1 MFRAHTRS
9 EVAKD
14 ERGKC
19 QRLRWHLGLVRV
31 LLCITEYLFPDV
43 VAAPP
48 GKPRLRGGS
57 WTHSC
62 PAPKNPRESKTVQ
75 DCPRLSER
83 IHSSP
88 CYLGTKAIIVQQP
101 PSVLSCNTNVVIS
114 DPFSLV
120 TLCETSDSEE
130 KGDAEDTSTCL
141 REIRRASGVHAFPL
155 TSSALAERISI
166 QCQGR

>member
-1 MFRAHTRS
+1 MA
-9 EVAKD
+9 
-14 ERGKC
+14 
-19 QRLRWHLGLVRV
+19 LGVSKSTTLYHGVPLSRR
-31 LLCITEYLFPDV
+31 CCCASREAQTK
-43 VAAPP
+43 
-48 GKPRLRGGS
+48 GGGS